1 MQCTTLDQRLCTI
14 LGDDGVICFGWGGD
28 RDIMCQTDN
37 ALIPSSKTSAI
48 TDHRRK
54 TDEMRAVSESWL
66 NERHESPSHS
76 VLIMAGVDE
85 SD

>member
-1 MQCTTLDQRLCTI
+1 MQGTTFDQGLSIRGRWCNLFW
-14 LGDDGVICFGWGGD
+14 VGGD

-85 SD
+85 SE